1 MNYLN
6 ALSFSEKILK
16 SSNIKSFILDSE
28 LLLSN
33 VLNSTREKLL
43 INLDNKIK
51 KKKFEEFKKLV
62 LRRKNKEPIAH
73 ILNKKEFWRYTF
85 KVNKEVLIPRPET
98 EIIVH
103 EVLKLTNLN
112 SCKHILDVGTG
123 SGCIL
128 QSILK
133 ERPKCTGTAIDISKK
148 ALNIALSNA
157 KMHHLE
163 NKIKFVNIDIDKFN
177 HNKYDF
183 IVSNPPYINK
193 VNLKRLDDNVK
204 LFEPVIALS
213 AGIDGLSETKKLI
226 IKSNKLLKIN
236 GKLIFE
242 IESTQKKNIV
252 HLLRKNNFYVNR
264 ICKDIQLYPR
274 VVVSSKLM

>member
-1 MNYLN
+1 MNYLE
-6 ALSFSEKILK
+6 ALNYGNSLLK
-16 SSNIKSFILDSE
+16 SNNIDSYSLDAE
-28 LLLSN
+28 LLLSA
-33 VLNSTREKLL
+33 VLKNTREMVL
-43 INLDNKIK
+43 INLQKKIDNK
-51 KKKFEEFKKLV
+51 KFKFYKKLV

-112 SCKHILDVGTG
+112 SSKHILDVGTG

-148 ALNIALSNA
+148 ALNIAISNA

-193 VNLKRLDDNVK
+193 ADLKRLDDNVK
-204 LFEPVIALS
+204 LFEPIIALS

-226 IKSNKLLKIN
+226 IKSSKLLKIN

-242 IESTQKKNIV
+242 IESTQKKNVV